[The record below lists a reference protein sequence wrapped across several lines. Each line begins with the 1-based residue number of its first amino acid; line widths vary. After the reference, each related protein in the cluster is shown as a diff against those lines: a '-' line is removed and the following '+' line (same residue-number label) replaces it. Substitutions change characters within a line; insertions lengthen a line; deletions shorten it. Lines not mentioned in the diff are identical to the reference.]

1 MFFNWR
7 FIVKKIIFSSF
18 FLISFFSLWGQS
30 HISQQSHQDNVNK
43 LLPAIKSDYERSFFS
58 AGEDGF
64 VIKWAEDNQGE
75 HYQFSEVGIRL
86 IALSPNGNDI
96 AIYETDGGSVNK
108 VSVWDWR
115 TFTRKYQKKFS
126 DSITSL
132 AYSSKGNYLIIGTAT
147 VDGAVFVKTNGW
159 QIVEKIKSN
168 TGIVNYIHTSKTE
181 RTCVLYSPSGTL
193 AYYDMQ
199 NGKLKHE
206 KFSIIK
212 GLSQLVMY
220 NDDKFLA
227 GVKDNQIYIINAFK
241 GNTLT
246 AINANNPILLSRE
259 NDSNLYY
266 LEFDGKNNYE
276 LKLIENLENNTV
288 SNPRIVKNFRG
299 PRANAQITV
308 GIKDGNNI
316 YLGNKT
322 GAVYKTDSDPSTV
335 TQILDESIVTK
346 NIYSKIYGMI
356 PYDEDF
362 LFLTSNALYKS
373 SYDSG
378 IVDKIMSTNGE
389 TQITKLKDN
398 NIILWSKGSGN
409 PVVRVDLDKKT
420 SQNIFTPKNSIQS
433 LKMSSVGEKEYLIE
447 IESNSIV
454 NLYDLEN
461 KTFKQV
467 YVGTGIQDA
476 ILVNNGLMYI
486 AKSAATN
493 PNTPILTVNI
503 ETGETVP
510 LNVKGNVAYALSTDG
525 TIIYGINLISD
536 DSGRNT
542 YVFSYNTST
551 KQMTN
556 ILKFADEDS
565 GAFTYLNGKNLYTNI
580 GRNKIYCYNIST
592 KKRFAYNRTASIPQ
606 TMCQNGNRVVILN
619 QNGSISWCTPTD
631 AKLTAD
637 WYLTVDEQWYEF

>member
-1 MFFNWR
+1 MKKSISCLFF
-7 FIVKKIIFSSF
+7 FILVFSF
-18 FLISFFSLWGQS
+18 WAQS
-30 HISQQSHQDNVNK
+30 HISQQSHQNIVNK
-43 LLPAIKSDYERSFFS
+43 LVPAIKSDYERNFFS

-115 TFTRKYQKKFS
+115 TFTRKFQKKFS
-126 DSITSL
+126 DSIISL

-159 QIVEKIKSN
+159 QIVDKIKSN

-181 RTCVLYSPSGTL
+181 RTCVLYSPSGAL

-212 GLSQLVMY
+212 GLSQVVMY

-227 GVKDNQIYIINAFK
+227 GVKDNKIYIINAFK

-246 AINANNPILLSRE
+246 AINANNPIILSRE
-259 NDSNLYY
+259 NDSILYY
-266 LEFDGKNNYE
+266 LEFDGRNNYE
-276 LKLIENLENNTV
+276 LKMIENLENNTV
-288 SNPRIVKNFRG
+288 SNPRIVKTFRG
-299 PRANAQITV
+299 PRANSQITV
-308 GIKDGNNI
+308 GIKDGNYI
-316 YLGNKT
+316 YLGNKA
-322 GAVYKTDSDPSTV
+322 GAVYKTDAEPSTV
-335 TQILDESIVTK
+335 TQILDDSIVTQ

-356 PYDEDF
+356 PYEEDF
-362 LFLTSNALYKS
+362 LFLTSNSLYKS

-378 IVDKIMSTNGE
+378 IVDKIMTTNGE
-389 TQITKLKDN
+389 TQITKLRDN
-398 NIILWSKGSGN
+398 NIILWAKGTGN
-409 PVVRVDLDKKT
+409 PVIRVDLDKKT
-420 SQNIFTPKNSIQS
+420 SQNIFTPKNIIQS
-433 LKMSSVGEKEYLIE
+433 LKMSSIGDKEYLIE

-454 NLYDLEN
+454 NLYDLEK

-467 YVGTGIQDA
+467 YAGAGIQDA

-556 ILKFADEDS
+556 ILKFSDEDS

>member
-1 MFFNWR
+1 MN
-7 FIVKKIIFSSF
+7 I
-18 FLISFFSLWGQS
+18 FFSLWGQS

-43 LLPAIKSDYERSFFS
+43 LLPAIKSDYEKCFFS

-64 VIKWAEDNQGE
+64 VIKWSEDNQGE

-592 KKRFAYNRTASIPQ
+592 KKRFAYKRTASIPQ

>member
-1 MFFNWR
+1 MKKSISCLFFY
-7 FIVKKIIFSSF
+7 ILAFSF
-18 FLISFFSLWGQS
+18 WAQS
-30 HISQQSHQDNVNK
+30 HISQQSHQNIVNK
-43 LLPAIKSDYERSFFS
+43 LVPAIKSDYERNFFS

-115 TFTRKYQKKFS
+115 TFTRKFQKKFS
-126 DSITSL
+126 DSIISL

-159 QIVEKIKSN
+159 QIVDKIKSN

-181 RTCVLYSPSGTL
+181 RTCVLYSPSGAL

-212 GLSQLVMY
+212 GLSQVVMY

-246 AINANNPILLSRE
+246 AINANNPIILSRE
-259 NDSNLYY
+259 NDSILYY
-266 LEFDGKNNYE
+266 LEFDGRNNYE
-276 LKLIENLENNTV
+276 LKMIENLENNTV
-288 SNPRIVKNFRG
+288 SNPRIVKTFRG
-299 PRANAQITV
+299 PRANSQITV
-308 GIKDGNNI
+308 GIKDGNYI
-316 YLGNKT
+316 YLGNKA
-322 GAVYKTDSDPSTV
+322 GAVYKTDAEPSTV
-335 TQILDESIVTK
+335 TQILDDSIVTQ

-356 PYDEDF
+356 PYEEDF
-362 LFLTSNALYKS
+362 LFLTSNSLYKS

-378 IVDKIMSTNGE
+378 IVDKIMTTNGE
-389 TQITKLKDN
+389 TQITKLRDN
-398 NIILWSKGSGN
+398 NIILWAKGTGN
-409 PVVRVDLDKKT
+409 PVIRVDLDKKT
-420 SQNIFTPKNSIQS
+420 SQNIFTPKNIIQS
-433 LKMSSVGEKEYLIE
+433 LKMSSIGDKEYLIE

-542 YVFSYNTST
+542 YVFSYNTAT

-592 KKRFAYNRTASIPQ
+592 KKRFAYNRSASIPQ

>member
-1 MFFNWR
+1 M
-7 FIVKKIIFSSF
+7 KKIIFSL
-18 FLISFFSLWGQS
+18 FLMNIFFSLWGQS

-43 LLPAIKSDYERSFFS
+43 LLPAIKSDYEKCFFS

-64 VIKWAEDNQGE
+64 VIKWSEDNQGE

-115 TFTRKYQKKFS
+115 TFTRKFQKKFS

-132 AYSSKGNYLIIGTAT
+132 AYSSKGTYLIIGTAT

-159 QIVEKIKSN
+159 QTVEKIKSN

-206 KFSIIK
+206 KFTIVK

-241 GNTLT
+241 GNILT
-246 AINANNPILLSRE
+246 AINASNPIILSQE
-259 NDSNLYY
+259 NDEKLYY

-276 LKLIENLENNTV
+276 LKMIENLEKNTV

-299 PRANAQITV
+299 PKANAKITV
-308 GIKDGNNI
+308 GIKDDNNI
-316 YLGNKT
+316 YLGNKA
-322 GAVYKTDSDPSTV
+322 GAVFNTDAEPSTV
-335 TQILDESIVTK
+335 TQILDESIVTQ
-346 NIYSKIYGMI
+346 NIYSKIFGMI
-356 PYDEDF
+356 PYDKDF

-378 IVDKIMSTNGE
+378 IVDKIMSTDGE

-398 NIILWSKGSGN
+398 NIILWSKGSRN

-433 LKMSSVGEKEYLIE
+433 LKMSSIGEKEYIIE

-461 KTFKQV
+461 QTFKQV
-467 YVGTGIQDA
+467 YSGAGIQDA

-493 PNTPILTVNI
+493 PKTPILTVNI

-542 YVFSYNTST
+542 YVFSYNTAT

>member
-1 MFFNWR
+1 
-7 FIVKKIIFSSF
+7 
-18 FLISFFSLWGQS
+18 
-30 HISQQSHQDNVNK
+30 
-43 LLPAIKSDYERSFFS
+43 
-58 AGEDGF
+58 
-64 VIKWAEDNQGE
+64 
-75 HYQFSEVGIRL
+75 
-86 IALSPNGNDI
+86 
-96 AIYETDGGSVNK
+96 
-108 VSVWDWR
+108 
-115 TFTRKYQKKFS
+115 
-126 DSITSL
+126 
-132 AYSSKGNYLIIGTAT
+132 
-147 VDGAVFVKTNGW
+147 
-159 QIVEKIKSN
+159 
-168 TGIVNYIHTSKTE
+168 
-181 RTCVLYSPSGTL
+181 
-193 AYYDMQ
+193 MQ

-212 GLSQLVMY
+212 GLSQVVMY

-246 AINANNPILLSRE
+246 AINANNPIILSRE
-259 NDSNLYY
+259 NDSILYY
-266 LEFDGKNNYE
+266 LEFDGRNNYE
-276 LKLIENLENNTV
+276 LKMIENLENNTV
-288 SNPRIVKNFRG
+288 SNPRIVKTFRG
-299 PRANAQITV
+299 PRANSQITV
-308 GIKDGNNI
+308 GIKDGNYI
-316 YLGNKT
+316 YLGNKA
-322 GAVYKTDSDPSTV
+322 GAVYKTDAEPSTV
-335 TQILDESIVTK
+335 TQILDDSIVTQ

-356 PYDEDF
+356 PYEEDF
-362 LFLTSNALYKS
+362 LFLTSNSLYKS

-378 IVDKIMSTNGE
+378 IVDKIMTTNGE
-389 TQITKLKDN
+389 TQITKLRDN
-398 NIILWSKGSGN
+398 NIILWAKGTGN
-409 PVVRVDLDKKT
+409 PVIRVDLDKKT
-420 SQNIFTPKNSIQS
+420 SQNIFTPKNIIQS
-433 LKMSSVGEKEYLIE
+433 LKMSSIGDKEYLIE

-454 NLYDLEN
+454 NLYDLEK

-542 YVFSYNTST
+542 YVFSYNTAT

-592 KKRFAYNRTASIPQ
+592 KKRFAYNRSASIPQ

>member
-1 MFFNWR
+1 M
-7 FIVKKIIFSSF
+7 KKIIFSSF

-246 AINANNPILLSRE
+246 AINANNPIILSRE
-259 NDSNLYY
+259 NDSILYY
-266 LEFDGKNNYE
+266 LEFDGRNNYE
-276 LKLIENLENNTV
+276 LKMIENLENNTV
-288 SNPRIVKNFRG
+288 SNPRIVKTFRG
-299 PRANAQITV
+299 PRANSQITV
-308 GIKDGNNI
+308 GIKDGNYI
-316 YLGNKT
+316 YLGNKA
-322 GAVYKTDSDPSTV
+322 GAVYKTDAEPSTV
-335 TQILDESIVTK
+335 TQILDDSIVTQ

-356 PYDEDF
+356 PYEEDF
-362 LFLTSNALYKS
+362 LFLTSNSLYKS

-378 IVDKIMSTNGE
+378 IVDKIMTTNGE
-389 TQITKLKDN
+389 TQITKLRDN
-398 NIILWSKGSGN
+398 NIILWAKGTGN
-409 PVVRVDLDKKT
+409 PVIRVDLDKKT
-420 SQNIFTPKNSIQS
+420 SQNIFTPKNIIQS
-433 LKMSSVGEKEYLIE
+433 LKMSSIGDKEYLIE

-454 NLYDLEN
+454 NLYDLEK

-556 ILKFADEDS
+556 ILKFSDEDS

>member
-1 MFFNWR
+1 M
-7 FIVKKIIFSSF
+7 KKSISCLF
-18 FLISFFSLWGQS
+18 FLILVFSFWAQS
-30 HISQQSHQDNVNK
+30 HISQQSHQNIVNK
-43 LLPAIKSDYERSFFS
+43 LVPAIKSDYERNFFS

-115 TFTRKYQKKFS
+115 TFTRKFQKKFS
-126 DSITSL
+126 DSIISL

-159 QIVEKIKSN
+159 QIVDKIKSN

-181 RTCVLYSPSGTL
+181 RTCVLYSPSGAL

-212 GLSQLVMY
+212 GLSQVVMY

-246 AINANNPILLSRE
+246 AINANNPIILSRE
-259 NDSNLYY
+259 NDSILYY
-266 LEFDGKNNYE
+266 LEFDGRNNYE
-276 LKLIENLENNTV
+276 LKMIENLENNTV
-288 SNPRIVKNFRG
+288 SNPRIVKTFRG
-299 PRANAQITV
+299 PRANSQITV
-308 GIKDGNNI
+308 GIKDGNYI
-316 YLGNKT
+316 YLGNKA
-322 GAVYKTDSDPSTV
+322 GAVYKTDAEPSTV
-335 TQILDESIVTK
+335 TQILDDSIVTQ

-356 PYDEDF
+356 PYEEDF
-362 LFLTSNALYKS
+362 LFLTSNSLYKS

-378 IVDKIMSTNGE
+378 IVDKIMTTNGE
-389 TQITKLKDN
+389 TQITKLRDN
-398 NIILWSKGSGN
+398 NIILWAKGTGN
-409 PVVRVDLDKKT
+409 PVIRVDLDKKT
-420 SQNIFTPKNSIQS
+420 SQNIFTPKNIIQS
-433 LKMSSVGEKEYLIE
+433 LKMSSIGDKEYLIE

-454 NLYDLEN
+454 NLYDLEK

-542 YVFSYNTST
+542 YVFSYNTAT

-606 TMCQNGNRVVILN
+606 IMCQNGNRVVILN

>member
-1 MFFNWR
+1 M
-7 FIVKKIIFSSF
+7 KKIIFSLF

-389 TQITKLKDN
+389 TQITKLKEN

-467 YVGTGIQDA
+467 YAGAGIQDA

-493 PNTPILTVNI
+493 PKTPILTVNI

-556 ILKFADEDS
+556 ILKFSDEDS

>member
-1 MFFNWR
+1 M
-7 FIVKKIIFSSF
+7 KKICFLL
-18 FLISFFSLWGQS
+18 FLICFFVPSFAQS
-30 HISQQSHQDNVNK
+30 HISQQSHQDRITKIIPSRDAN
-43 LLPAIKSDYERSFFS
+43 ERTFFT

-64 VIKWAEDNQGE
+64 IVKWADDNQGE
-75 HYQFSEVGIRL
+75 HYQFSEVGIKM

-96 AIYETDGGSVNK
+96 AIYESDGGSVNK

-132 AYSSKGNYLIIGTAT
+132 AFSAKGTYLIIGTAT
-147 VDGAVFVKTNGW
+147 VDGAVFVRTNGW
-159 QIVEKIKSN
+159 SVVDKIKAN
-168 TGIVNYIHTSKTE
+168 TGIVNYINTSQTE
-181 RTCVLYSPSGTL
+181 RTCVFYSPSGTL
-193 AYYDMQ
+193 SYYDMQ
-199 NGKLKHE
+199 SGKLKAN

-220 NDDKFLA
+220 NDDRFLA

-241 GNTLT
+241 GTTLT
-246 AINANNPILLSRE
+246 AISANNPIILSRE
-259 NDSNLYY
+259 NDTNLYY
-266 LEFDGKNNYE
+266 LEYDGKTSYE
-276 LKLIENLENNTV
+276 LKMIENLENNQV
-288 SNPRIVKNFRG
+288 SNPRIIKTFKG
-299 PRANAQITV
+299 PRGNSAISV
-308 GIKDGNNI
+308 GIKDDNYI

-322 GAVYKTDSDPSTV
+322 GTIYKSECEPSITTETLV
-335 TQILDESIVTK
+335 EITK

-356 PYDEDF
+356 QYDKDF
-362 LFLTSNALYKS
+362 LFLTENSIYKS

-378 IVDKIMSTNGE
+378 IVDKIMSTDGE

-398 NIILWSKGSGN
+398 NIILWTKSSRN

-420 SQNIFTPKNSIQS
+420 KETIFTPKNSIQS
-433 LKMSSVGEKEYLIE
+433 IKNSYIGEKEYIIE

-454 NLYDLEN
+454 NLYDLDN

-467 YVGTGIQDA
+467 YAGSGIQDA
-476 ILVNNGLMYI
+476 ILVNNGTMYI

-493 PNTPILTVNI
+493 PNFPILTVNLQ
-503 ETGETVP
+503 TGETVP

-536 DSGRNT
+536 DTGRNT
-542 YVFSYNTST
+542 YVFSYNTQT

-565 GAFTYLNGKNLYTNI
+565 GAFTYLYGNNLYTNI
-580 GRNKIYCYNIST
+580 GRNKIYCYNLST
-592 KKRFAYNRTASIPQ
+592 KKRFAYDRSASIPQ
-606 TMCQNGNRVVILN
+606 SMCQNQNRVVILN
-619 QNGSISWCTPTD
+619 QNGSISWCTPTS